1 MRMPDLERRLHAI
14 RTELQ
19 SGMTALIGK
28 DYTEA
33 ARALLVK
40 GKLLGELITDTGG
53 FAIGKT

>member
-28 DYTEA
+28 DYPKPSA
-33 ARALLVK
+33 PSW
-40 GKLLGELITDTGG
+40 
-53 FAIGKT
+53 